1 MGNQPTTEYGQIYSK
16 GSQYDN
22 ILCEESMKLFIK
34 RIKHS
39 DIDSFTEFFV
49 IQTVQREAYSKVFK
63 FIEGWKSLPND
74 HPLVALSP
82 FVDQQGVLCVRSR
95 LDKKNLGGGDGSH
108 HPVIMPKNQ
117 YVTKVLVRRF
127 HNQVLHQGCL
137 LTEGA
142 IRTCGFWVVGAT
154 NLVRSEIV
162 LRFMLQ
168 VTG

>member
-39 DIDSFTEFFV
+39 YIDSFTEFFV

-95 LDKKNLGGGDGSH
+95 LEFGWRGWQSSPCYYAQK
-108 HPVIMPKNQ
+108 PV
-117 YVTKVLVRRF
+117 R
-127 HNQVLHQGCL
+127 HQS
-137 LTEGA
+137 A
-142 IRTCGFWVVGAT
+142 RA
-154 NLVRSEIV
+154 
-162 LRFMLQ
+162 
-168 VTG
+168 